1 MKNIDLTEF
10 DGEDISIL
18 IKKGDEL
25 FNGNL
30 EEKIHS
36 HKIYNIILEQI
47 PINYE
52 QIKFRELRGLLRQK
66 IWNCERIFFWN
77 EKFFSQSGQDKI
89 IKNSFFRSKKK
100 GFFVEI
106 GAFDGIEGSNC
117 LHFEKS
123 MNWDGIAIEP
133 SKTQFKK
140 LSKNRNCKV
149 LNEAISSTEK
159 EVEFIEVVDGLT
171 QMSGIN
177 DENYLSKSIIENN
190 ESTKFN
196 KNKIKTSTFGKNIL
210 IKEIDYLS
218 IDIEGTELDV
228 LKSIN
233 FQEHII
239 KVISVEN
246 NIPEKINFNSFLKEN
261 NFSFFDRVGQDEIFY
276 NNNFFKFS

>member
-1 MKNIDLTEF
+1 MKNVDLSEF
-10 DGEDISIL
+10 AGKDISIL

-89 IKNSFFRSKKK
+89 IKNLFFRSKKK

>member
-89 IKNSFFRSKKK
+89 IKNLFFRSKKK
-100 GFFVEI
+100 RLF
-106 GAFDGIEGSNC
+106 C
-117 LHFEKS
+117 R
-123 MNWDGIAIEP
+123 
-133 SKTQFKK
+133 
-140 LSKNRNCKV
+140 NR
-149 LNEAISSTEK
+149 
-159 EVEFIEVVDGLT
+159 
-171 QMSGIN
+171 
-177 DENYLSKSIIENN
+177 
-190 ESTKFN
+190 
-196 KNKIKTSTFGKNIL
+196 
-210 IKEIDYLS
+210 
-218 IDIEGTELDV
+218 
-228 LKSIN
+228 
-233 FQEHII
+233 
-239 KVISVEN
+239 
-246 NIPEKINFNSFLKEN
+246 SF
-261 NFSFFDRVGQDEIFY
+261 
-276 NNNFFKFS
+276 

>member
-89 IKNSFFRSKKK
+89 IKNLFFRSKKK

-177 DENYLSKSIIENN
+177 DEYYSSKSIIENN
-190 ESTKFN
+190 ENTKFN

-210 IKEIDYLS
+210 VKEIDYLS

-246 NIPEKINFNSFLKEN
+246 NSPQKINFNSFLKEN